1 MQVLNGLSV
10 SVSPGQTLAFVGSS
24 GCGKS
29 TSIQLLE
36 RFYDPDRGKV
46 VRMQILLRVLLS
58 AEYLQ
63 PLKVVFKIV
72 PCRTHS
78 KVLAMDI
85 FQFQSFAS

>member
-1 MQVLNGLSV
+1 M
-10 SVSPGQTLAFVGSS
+10 
-24 GCGKS
+24 
-29 TSIQLLE
+29 I
-36 RFYDPDRGKV
+36 DPDRGKV

-72 PCRTHS
+72 PCWTHS

-85 FQFQSFAS
+85 FHFQSFAS